1 MEVTRKKF
9 KIHTYDA
16 RLAGALSPPRLLDYL
31 LESAVSSAESL
42 GIGIAE
48 LQRFGLTW
56 VLGRIKV
63 VLDAE
68 LVAGDEIE
76 IQTWPSGLDRAVAMR
91 EFVILRDGRVVGR
104 STSRWFVL
112 DLETRLA
119 VRPHKVFP
127 ERLQPPTEHQL
138 KLSRV
143 LPGLVS
149 PPLTSLE
156 LDVRRSDIDF
166 NQHVTAAS
174 YVSWAMEAVPT
185 TQLDGRR
192 LGGFDI
198 QFLEECRLG
207 ERVQIESADGPDAET
222 LIRIV
227 RDGDSKE
234 LARMTTSWIAREVT
248 ETPSSEIRAGHWE
261 LAAAGERSSS

>member
-1 MEVTRKKF
+1 MEITRKKF
-9 KIHTYDA
+9 RIHTYDA
-16 RLAGALSPPRLLDYL
+16 RLGGALSPPRLLDYL

-42 GIGIAE
+42 GIGIGD

-56 VLGRIKV
+56 VLGRIRV
-63 VLDAE
+63 ALDGE
-68 LVAGDEIE
+68 LVAGDEVE
-76 IQTWPSGLDRAVAMR
+76 IQTWPSGLERAVAMR
-91 EFVILRDGRVVGR
+91 EFLILRDGQVVGR

-119 VRPHKVFP
+119 VRPQKVFP

-143 LPGLVS
+143 LPSLAT

-174 YVSWAMEAVPT
+174 YVSWAMEALPW
-185 TQLDGRR
+185 TQLEGRR
-192 LGGFDI
+192 LGSFDI

-207 ERVQIESADGPDAET
+207 ERVQVESADGPDAQT

-227 RDGDSKE
+227 RHGDSKE
-234 LARMTTSWIAREVT
+234 LARMTTGWVARELA
-248 ETPSSEIRAGHWE
+248 ETPSSEIRTGRLE
-261 LAAAGERSSS
+261 LAAEAERSS